1 MLSTEE
7 MDALYSGALTPFT
20 NDEWV
25 MLSEHY
31 KLKNPLENSY
41 AHILDWSHL
50 LKDWMRFL
58 SGQTNLQPSK
68 PIWEYLFPGKYDPNP
83 LAKTLRDALVEAAK
97 YGYGSV
103 PRIAIIPYFTKGL
116 LRFIAELD
124 QVYHSASLDDVKH
137 ATKEYCKHLLH
148 QGPREMPNEE
158 FERVLTKSFEV
169 IIAAFQRY
177 SKELGVYINQQL
189 REGRNTQPLPTPA
202 PIVEKG
208 FADVSSSHAAIEK
221 AVVKGAAKITKAVKK
236 PRGKRGKY
244 TSELQDAVY
253 TIHLKAKNN
262 AEVKSSSKTSSSHDA
277 EFDYSRKKLAE
288 IGVDSVDIY
297 ERILTARTNRLY
309 NAKRNRRSSS

>member
-7 MDALYSGALTPFT
+7 MDALYDRALTPFT
-20 NDEWV
+20 DDEWV

-83 LAKTLRDALVEAAK
+83 LAQTLRDALVEAAK

-116 LRFIAELD
+116 LHFIAELD

-189 REGRNTQPLPTPA
+189 REGRNTQPLPAPA

-208 FADVSSSHAAIEK
+208 FAAVTESSAAIEK
-221 AVVKGAAKITKAVKK
+221 AVVKGAAKITKAVRK
-236 PRGKRGKY
+236 PRGKRAKF
-244 TSELQDAVY
+244 SVELQDEVY
-253 TIHLKAKNN
+253 AIHLKAKNN
-262 AEVKSSSKTSSSHDA
+262 AEVKKNSKTSSSRMA
-277 EFDYSRKKLAE
+277 EFQYAKTKLAALKVNE
-288 IGVDSVDIY
+288 FDDY
-297 ERILTARTNRLY
+297 DAILTAYSNRLY
-309 NAKRNRRSSS
+309 NAKRKRRSSS